1 MSLEVSLRHHL
12 PSFELEA
19 AFQSAGRVTA
29 LFGPS
34 GCGKTTIINV
44 IAGLVRPSEAR
55 VVFDGRVLADTAR
68 GVWLAAHK
76 RQIGYVFQDARLL
89 PHLSVRQNL
98 RFGQWFTP
106 PQSRYANEAGIVDLL
121 DLAHLLD
128 RKPRQ
133 LSGGEKQRVAIGRA
147 LLQSPRLLVM
157 DEPLAS
163 LDETRKHEILPYL
176 ERLRD
181 QTMVPVIYVSH
192 AVAEVTRL
200 ATDVVLLAKGRVVNF
215 GPLEKIMPV
224 LAGVNDELSREAGA
238 VIGVSISHYDAKDE
252 LTFVSSPAG
261 RLRLAGRLGAD
272 GTPLRL
278 HVRAT
283 DVTLATERPNKLSAL
298 NILEGAVEAI
308 DVTDGMSVTVTI
320 ICGQARLPARITRY
334 SARALELA
342 PGKRVY
348 AIIKAMAVRPTVHSE
363 GGANQDMAKG

>member
-12 PSFELEA
+12 PSFALEA

-68 GVWLAAHK
+68 GIWLAAHK

-106 PQSRYANEAGIVDLL
+106 PAVRYANEDGIIDLL
-121 DLAHLLD
+121 DLAQLLD

-163 LDETRKHEILPYL
+163 LDEARKLEILPYL

-181 QTMVPVIYVSH
+181 QTKVPVIYVSH

-200 ATDVVLLAKGRVVNF
+200 ATDVVLMAKGRVVNF
-215 GPLEKIMPV
+215 GPLEKIMPA
-224 LAGVNDELSREAGA
+224 LADASDELSREAGV
-238 VIGVSISHYDAKDE
+238 VISVSISHYDANDE
-252 LTFVSSPAG
+252 LTLVSSPAG
-261 RLRLAGRLGAD
+261 TLRLAGKLGAD

-283 DVTLATERPNKLSAL
+283 DVTLATEQPHKLSAL
-298 NILEGAVEAI
+298 NVLEGTVDTINA
-308 DVTDGMSVTVTI
+308 TDGMSVTVTLL
-320 ICGQARLPARITRY
+320 CGQARLQARITRY
-334 SARALELA
+334 SAKVLDLA

-348 AIIKAMAVRPTVHSE
+348 AIIKAMAVRPSV
-363 GGANQDMAKG
+363 

>member
-12 PSFELEA
+12 PSFDLEA
-19 AFQSAGRVTA
+19 TFQSAGRVTA

-55 VVFDGRVLADTAR
+55 IVFDGRVLADTAR
-68 GVWLAAHK
+68 GIWLAAHK

-98 RFGQWFTP
+98 RFGLRFTP
-106 PQSRYANEAGIVDLL
+106 PAARYANEDGIIDLL
-121 DLAHLLD
+121 DLAQLLD

-163 LDETRKHEILPYL
+163 LDEARKHEILPYL

-181 QTMVPVIYVSH
+181 QTKVPVIYVSH

-200 ATDVVLLAKGRVVNF
+200 ATDVVVMAKGRVVKF
-215 GPLEKIMPV
+215 GPLEQIMPA
-224 LAGVNDELSREAGA
+224 LAELNDDLSREAGA
-238 VIGVSISHYDAKDE
+238 VIA
-252 LTFVSSPAG
+252 A
-261 RLRLAGRLGAD
+261 
-272 GTPLRL
+272 
-278 HVRAT
+278 
-283 DVTLATERPNKLSAL
+283 
-298 NILEGAVEAI
+298 
-308 DVTDGMSVTVTI
+308 
-320 ICGQARLPARITRY
+320 
-334 SARALELA
+334 
-342 PGKRVY
+342 
-348 AIIKAMAVRPTVHSE
+348 
-363 GGANQDMAKG
+363 